1 MGESGLTN
9 VVEKPGNE
17 SESPFLAA
25 DVGGTF
31 ARVALVRELRGGAQP
46 VQVLQYRKYR
56 CAEYPSLGAILHQFA
71 QTHGVRGR
79 RCALAC
85 AGFLLDDNVINTS
98 LPWNLSV
105 SATREAAGL
114 DDLALVNDFTAVAHA
129 ADQVADTEM
138 ILLAGASLRSRSG
151 PSLVVGPGTGL
162 GAAVRIPNGDDC
174 IVLSTEAGQ
183 SAFAPNT
190 PREMEILHV
199 LSHSH
204 SHVPVEAVIS
214 GPGLVNIYRA
224 LCDLDGCAPVLDQPS
239 AISDAAMLGS
249 DPVAREALDVFCG
262 AIGSLVGNL
271 VLLYGA
277 SGGVYLAGGVLPRIS
292 DFLRAS
298 SFVERL
304 LDKGPMREMLEQVPV
319 RLIEHGQLGVIGAAI
334 WYLQHRRASVRAHDP
349 AAPRARAAK

>member
-1 MGESGLTN
+1 MTN
-9 VVEKPGNE
+9 VVEKPVAE
-17 SESPFLAA
+17 ADSAFLAA

-31 ARVALVRELRGGAQP
+31 ARVALVRESRAGAQP
-46 VQVLQYRKYR
+46 VQLLQYKKYR
-56 CAEYPSLGAILHQFA
+56 CGEYPSLGAILREFA
-71 QTHGVRGR
+71 QAQGVRAR

-105 SATREAAGL
+105 SATRAEAGL
-114 DDLALVNDFTAVAHA
+114 DEVALVNDFTAVAHA
-129 ADQVADTEM
+129 ADQVPASEM
-138 ILLAGASLRSRSG
+138 ILLAGASSQKRSG

-162 GAAVRIPNGDDC
+162 GAAVRIPRGDEC

-190 PREMEILHV
+190 PREMDVLRV
-199 LSHSH
+199 LSRGN
-204 SHVPVEAVIS
+204 SHVPVEMVIS
-214 GPGLVNIYRA
+214 GPGLVNVYRA
-224 LCDLDGCAPVLDQPS
+224 LCELDGHGAMLDEPS
-239 AISDAAMLGS
+239 AISDAAVAGS
-249 DPVAREALDVFCG
+249 DPGAREALDVFCG

-292 DFLRAS
+292 DFLRTS
-298 SFVERL
+298 RFVERL

-319 RLIEHGQLGVIGAAI
+319 RLIEHGQLGVVGAAI
-334 WYLQHRRASVRAHDP
+334 WYLQRRRAATRAHES
-349 AAPRARAAK
+349 AAPQARAAK

>member
-1 MGESGLTN
+1 MTN
-9 VVEKPGNE
+9 VVEKPVADAE
-17 SESPFLAA
+17 AAFLAA

-31 ARVALVRELRGGAQP
+31 ARVALVRELRGGTQP

-56 CAEYPSLGAILHQFA
+56 CAEYPSLGAILRGFSQA
-71 QTHGVRGR
+71 HGVRAR
-79 RCALAC
+79 RCSLAC

-98 LPWNLSV
+98 LPWTLSV
-105 SATREAAGL
+105 SATRAEAGL

-129 ADQVADTEM
+129 ADQVPPDET
-138 ILLAGASLRSRSG
+138 ILLAGGSPQGRSG

-162 GAAVRIPNGDDC
+162 GAAVRIPDGDDC
-174 IVLSTEAGQ
+174 IVLATEAGQ

-190 PREMEILHV
+190 EREMDILR
-199 LSHSH
+199 LLMRKH
-204 SHVPVEAVIS
+204 SHVPVEMVVS

-224 LCDLDGCAPVLDQPS
+224 LCELDGHAPALDEPS
-239 AISDAAMLGS
+239 AISDAATAGS
-249 DPVAREALDVFCG
+249 DAIALEALQIFCG

-277 SGGVYLAGGVLPRIS
+277 QGGVYLAGGVLPRIS
-292 DFLRAS
+292 EFLRES

-334 WYLQHRRASVRAHDP
+334 WYLQRRRAATRVHEP
-349 AAPRARAAK
+349 AAPQARATK

>member
-1 MGESGLTN
+1 MVN
-9 VVEKPGNE
+9 VVEKPGGE
-17 SESPFLAA
+17 ADAPFLAA

-46 VQVLQYRKYR
+46 VQVLQYSKYL
-56 CAEYPSLGAILHQFA
+56 CADHPSLGAILREFSQS
-71 QTHGVRGR
+71 HGVRAR

-98 LPWNLSV
+98 LPWTLSA
-105 SATREAAGL
+105 SATRAEAGL
-114 DDLALVNDFTAVAHA
+114 EDLALVNDFTAVAHA
-129 ADQVADTEM
+129 ADQVSSGEM
-138 ILLAGASLRSRSG
+138 ILLAGASLHGRDG

-162 GAAVRIPNGDDC
+162 GAAVRIPDGDDC

-190 PREMEILHV
+190 GREMDILRV
-199 LSHSH
+199 LSRGN
-204 SHVPVEAVIS
+204 SHVPVEMIVS
-214 GPGLVNIYRA
+214 GPGLVNIHRA
-224 LCDLDGCAPVLDQPS
+224 LCELDGLAPTLDEPA
-239 AISDAAMLGS
+239 AISDAAMAGS
-249 DPVAREALDVFCG
+249 DPVALEALQIFCG

-271 VLLYGA
+271 ILLYGA
-277 SGGVYLAGGVLPRIS
+277 QGGVYLAGGVLPRIGS
-292 DFLRAS
+292 FLRGS

-334 WYLQHRRASVRAHDP
+334 WYLQRRRASARAP
-349 AAPRARAAK
+349 GAVAPLARAARNI

>member
-1 MGESGLTN
+1 LNN
-9 VVEKPGNE
+9 VVEKPVADAE
-17 SESPFLAA
+17 TAFLAA

-31 ARVALVRELRGGAQP
+31 ARVALVRELRGGAHP

-56 CAEYPSLGAILHQFA
+56 CAEYPSLGAILREFSQA
-71 QTHGVRGR
+71 HGVRVR

-105 SATREAAGL
+105 SATRAEADLG
-114 DDLALVNDFTAVAHA
+114 DLALVNDFTAVAYA
-129 ADQVADTEM
+129 ADQVPSEET
-138 ILLAGASLRSRSG
+138 ILLAGGSPQDRGG

-162 GAAVRIPNGDDC
+162 GAAVRIPDGGEC
-174 IVLSTEAGQ
+174 IVLATEAGQ

-190 PREMEILHV
+190 SREMDILR
-199 LSHSH
+199 LLTRKH
-204 SHVPVEAVIS
+204 SHVPVEMVVS

-224 LCDLDGCAPVLDQPS
+224 LCELDGRAPALDQPS
-239 AISDAAMLGS
+239 AISDAAVAGS
-249 DPVAREALDVFCG
+249 DAIALEALQIFCG

-292 DFLRAS
+292 EFLRAS

-319 RLIEHGQLGVIGAAI
+319 RLIEHGQLGVVGAAI
-334 WYLQHRRASVRAHDP
+334 WYLQRQRAATRAHES
-349 AAPRARAAK
+349 AAPHARAAK

>member
-1 MGESGLTN
+1 MIN
-9 VVEKPGNE
+9 VVEKPATEAEAG
-17 SESPFLAA
+17 FLAA

-31 ARVALVRELRGGAQP
+31 ARVALVRELRGAAQP

-56 CAEYPSLGAILHQFA
+56 CAEYPSLGAILREFLQA
-71 QTHGVRGR
+71 HGVHAR

-98 LPWNLSV
+98 LPWDLSV
-105 SATREAAGL
+105 SATRAEAGL

-129 ADQVADTEM
+129 ADQVPADET
-138 ILLAGASLRSRSG
+138 ILLAGTSLQERSG

-162 GAAVRIPNGDDC
+162 GAAVRIPHGEDC
-174 IVLSTEAGQ
+174 IVLATEAGQ

-190 PREMEILHV
+190 GREMDILRV
-199 LSHSH
+199 LSRQH
-204 SHVPVEAVIS
+204 SHVPVEMVVS
-214 GPGLVNIYRA
+214 GPGLVNIHRA
-224 LCDLDGCAPVLDQPS
+224 LCELDGHAPVLDEPS
-239 AISDAAMLGS
+239 AISDAAIAGS
-249 DPVAREALDVFCG
+249 DATALEALQIFCG

-277 SGGVYLAGGVLPRIS
+277 QGGVYLAGGVLPRIS

-319 RLIEHGQLGVIGAAI
+319 RLIEHGQLGVVGAAI
-334 WYLQHRRASVRAHDP
+334 WYLQRQRASARAKGS
-349 AAPRARAAK
+349 AAPLARAAQ

>member
-1 MGESGLTN
+1 MGGEGLTN
-9 VVEKPGNE
+9 VVEKPATD
-17 SESPFLAA
+17 SESAFLAA

-31 ARVALVRELRGGAQP
+31 ARVALVRELRAATP
-46 VQVLQYRKYR
+46 IQVLQYRKYR
-56 CAEYPSLGAILHQFA
+56 CAEYPSLGAILREFA
-71 QTHGVRGR
+71 QAYGVRAR

-85 AGFLLDDNVINTS
+85 AGFLLDDTVINTG

-105 SATREAAGL
+105 SATRAEAGL

-129 ADQVADTEM
+129 ADQVPDHEM
-138 ILLAGASLRSRSG
+138 TPLAGASMRGRCG

-162 GAAVRIPNGDDC
+162 GAAVRIPHADDC

-190 PREMEILHV
+190 PREMDILRV
-199 LSHSH
+199 LARRS
-204 SHVPVEAVIS
+204 SHVPVEMVIS

-224 LCDLDGCAPVLDQPS
+224 LCELDGRAVMLDQPS
-239 AISDAAMLGS
+239 AISDAAVAGS
-249 DPVAREALDVFCG
+249 DPVAREALEVFCG

-292 DFLRAS
+292 DFLRTS

-319 RLIEHGQLGVIGAAI
+319 RLIEHGQLGVVGAAI
-334 WYLQHRRASVRAHDP
+334 WYLQCQRAASRVVP
-349 AAPRARAAK
+349 STAPLARAAK

>member
-1 MGESGLTN
+1 MTN
-9 VVEKPGNE
+9 VVEKQAADAE
-17 SESPFLAA
+17 AVFLAA

-56 CAEYPSLGAILHQFA
+56 CAEYPSLGAILRDFCRV
-71 QTHGVRGR
+71 HGVQVR

-98 LPWNLSV
+98 LPWSLSV
-105 SATREAAGL
+105 SATRAEAGL

-129 ADQVADTEM
+129 ADQVPADDM
-138 ILLAGASLRSRSG
+138 VLLAGGSRQDRSG

-162 GAAVRIPNGDDC
+162 GAAVRIPDGDGC
-174 IVLSTEAGQ
+174 IVLATEAGQ

-190 PREMEILHV
+190 PREMDILRV
-199 LSHSH
+199 LSRGN
-204 SHVPVEAVIS
+204 SHVPVEMVVS

-224 LCDLDGCAPVLDQPS
+224 LCELDGRAPALDEPS
-239 AISDAAMLGS
+239 AISDAATSGGDATAL
-249 DPVAREALDVFCG
+249 EALQIFCG

-271 VLLYGA
+271 ILLYGA
-277 SGGVYLAGGVLPRIS
+277 QGGVYLAGGVLPRIS
-292 DFLRAS
+292 GFLRAS
-298 SFVERL
+298 SFVDRL

-319 RLIEHGQLGVIGAAI
+319 WLIEHGQLGVVGAAI
-334 WYLQHRRASVRAHDP
+334 WYLQRRRAATRAHDP
-349 AAPRARAAK
+349 AAPLARAAK

>member
-1 MGESGLTN
+1 MTN
-9 VVEKPGNE
+9 VVEKPVAE
-17 SESPFLAA
+17 TDSAFLAA

-31 ARVALVRELRGGAQP
+31 ARVALVRESRGGAQP
-46 VQVLQYRKYR
+46 VQVLQYKKYR
-56 CAEYPSLGAILHQFA
+56 CSEYPSLGVILREFA
-71 QTHGVRGR
+71 TAHGLRAR

-98 LPWNLSV
+98 LPWTLSV
-105 SATREAAGL
+105 SATRAEAGL
-114 DDLALVNDFTAVAHA
+114 DEVALVNDFTAVAHA
-129 ADQVADTEM
+129 ADQVPASEM
-138 ILLAGASLRSRSG
+138 ILLAGASMQHRGG

-162 GAAVRIPNGDDC
+162 GAAVRIPHGGEC

-190 PREMEILHV
+190 PREMDILRV
-199 LSHSH
+199 LSRGN
-204 SHVPVEAVIS
+204 SHVPVEMVVS

-224 LCDLDGCAPVLDQPS
+224 LCELDGHGPMLDEPS
-239 AISDAAMLGS
+239 AISDAAMAGS

-277 SGGVYLAGGVLPRIS
+277 QGGVYLAGGVLPRIS
-292 DFLRAS
+292 GFLRTS

-319 RLIEHGQLGVIGAAI
+319 RLIDHGQLGVVGAAV
-334 WYLQHRRASVRAHDP
+334 WYLQRQRASSRAQDS
-349 AAPRARAAK
+349 AAPLARAAK